1 MRDVFL
7 RRGID
12 KSRITV
18 KIVFI
23 VKIYFND
30 KKELYDE
37 RK

>member
-12 KSRITV
+12 KSRIIA
-18 KIVFI
+18 KIVLI